1 VEREAYDVVLR
12 DVQMP
17 VMDGLEAT
25 RRIRALPGTRGR
37 IPILAVTAS
46 ALPEQIAAC
55 HEAGMDGHL
64 AKPIDRES
72 LLAVVGRLA
81 AGEPPESAAVPAS
94 PLPDAPL
101 VDSAALA
108 SLAADLGPTSAVV
121 IAEFVAELRLGV
133 ETLGAEAMERDQQR
147 LRQAA
152 HRLLGAARTLGARRL
167 AQSIEALQ
175 QRLRAVAPVGEALQQ
190 VRMVG
195 AATVPA
201 LEAALRPQPV
211 NDSAP
216 PDPPRLALHGSAD

>member
-1 VEREAYDVVLR
+1 
-12 DVQMP
+12 
-17 VMDGLEAT
+17 
-25 RRIRALPGTRGR
+25 
-37 IPILAVTAS
+37 
-46 ALPEQIAAC
+46 
-55 HEAGMDGHL
+55 MDGHL

-81 AGEPPESAAVPAS
+81 AGQAPDSAATPA
-94 PLPDAPL
+94 PPQPDAPL
-101 VDSAALA
+101 VEGAALA

-133 ETLGAEAMERDQQR
+133 ETISAESMERDPQR

-167 AQSIEALQ
+167 AQAIEALQ
-175 QRLRAVAPVGEALQQ
+175 ERLRAATPAAEALQQ

-211 NDSAP
+211 NDSTP
-216 PDPPRLALHGSAD
+216 PEPPRLALHGSAD